1 MRIAD
6 GGEYALP
13 IGGRHGRNWQPGR
26 GAVQVNPMGPGTED
40 APHHRLGRRA
50 VLGMS
55 VSVAAATLAGRAIAA
70 PSNTLVWDIA
80 AGPQYVDPVM
90 GTAAQAN
97 VMVVQ
102 NVYERLVWYD
112 GAGQTPIPW
121 LAKSWKVADNGQ
133 RYVFELLQGIKF
145 QDGTDFNA
153 QAVKFSFDRAV
164 LMDDPTGIGSFFPTG
179 TAAPG
184 ILKGAWGFSK
194 SFGIGKDYSQSAV
207 DVYMAAG
214 GVKVLGPYTVE
225 FNLAQP
231 YASFIAD
238 IATFMGSIVSPSY
251 VMAHWKQPADGRGFI
266 SGATAG
272 ARDDWML
279 YHACGTGPYE
289 LATFDKATANIVMR
303 ANPHYWG
310 GPQGKIRPKLQTVIV
325 RTTLDQATRL
335 LDLKA
340 GAVDVADINT
350 AAIFDVIDKNKWLN
364 DGNIAPIIADVSVPG
379 PFPWL
384 TIYFAKMN
392 EKIQNPDGSPAA
404 FQPFADIR
412 VRKAFAGVLNNADV
426 RRNVF
431 NGFAE
436 PITWGLTP
444 AQLGYDP
451 KLTKSYSYDPAEA
464 KKLLLEAGK
473 DLGFSE
479 DHPKEMDIIY
489 NAAAPWQGYI
499 ATQVAANISG
509 LDVGLKM
516 NVKALSFT
524 EYVNSWRSK
533 LTGFSIHSTFSLT
546 PDPNSWLSAFGTG
559 AGFWART
566 SSYDNPKADALY
578 TQQFQ
583 TLDPKQR
590 AALIAQMMQLVNND
604 MDWVWIGAATAYGQ
618 PTFNPNVLRSSVKGF
633 YYNPTYQGF
642 YFAALWKE

>member
-1 MRIAD
+1 M
-6 GGEYALP
+6 
-13 IGGRHGRNWQPGR
+13 
-26 GAVQVNPMGPGTED
+26 NPT
-40 APHHRLGRRA
+40 GRRDNQVGKGVA
-50 VLGMS
+50 GLRLPRFLRTLVTIIGVALIAGS
-55 VSVAAATLAGRAIAA
+55 AAAA
-70 PSNTLVWDIA
+70 PPNTLVWDIA

-112 GAGQTPIPW
+112 GAGSKPIPW
-121 LAKSWKVADNGQ
+121 LAKGWKAEDGGQ
-133 RYVFELLQGIKF
+133 RYIFELRQGIKF

-153 QAVKFSFDRAV
+153 AAVKFSFDRAV

-184 ILKGAWGFSK
+184 ILKGAWEFSK
-194 SFGIGKDYSQSAV
+194 SFGVGKDYSQAAV
-207 DVYMAAG
+207 DKYMAAD

-231 YASFIAD
+231 YASFISD
-238 IATFMGSIVSPSY
+238 IATFMGSIVSPTY
-251 VMAHWKQPADGRGFI
+251 VTAHWKKPTDSSHGYI
-266 SGATAG
+266 EGATAG

-279 YHACGTGPYE
+279 YHACGTGPYD
-289 LATFDKATANIVMR
+289 LATFDKATANVVLR
-303 ANPHYWG
+303 ADPHYWG
-310 GPQGKIRPKLQTVIV
+310 GPEGKIKPSLQTVII

-340 GAVDVADINT
+340 GTVDIADINT

-364 DGNIAPIIADVSVPG
+364 DGKIMPVIPGVSVPG

-392 EKIQNPDGSPAA
+392 EKIQNPDGTPAA
-404 FQPFADIR
+404 FQPFADSR
-412 VRKAFAGVLNNADV
+412 VRKAFADALNDADI

-444 AQLGYDP
+444 AQFGYDP
-451 KLTKSYSYDPAEA
+451 KITKSYAYNLAEA
-464 KKLLLEAGK
+464 KTLLLAAGK
-473 DLGFSE
+473 DLGFSP
-479 DHPKEMDIIY
+479 DHPKDMDIIY

-499 ATQVAANISG
+499 ATEVAANING
-509 LDVGLKM
+509 LNVGLKM

-566 SSYDNPKADALY
+566 SSYDSPKADALY

-604 MDWVWIGAATAYGQ
+604 VDWVWIGAATAYGQ

-642 YFAALWKE
+642 YFAALSKQ